1 MSNLYLSVCNP
12 FAIRLL
18 SVTNPFAIPSF
29 IYPFSVFGSD
39 VDSNAHTVDPVE
51 VCLNGSHYI
60 WVQKIFLTFKSVDIF
75 RTPSVQLLNYILFK
89 QKYSNKIHSF
99 FSTVSHAHPVSFLF
113 PRVSISS
120 SFLEVQGGSFRCSF
134 LRDPVV
140 LSTTASKGRWRV
152 SLNDLFNTPLSQY
165 APLIRHS
172 HLQLVRICRIFWT
185 LAETT
190 ASLCNHRSLFLT
202 ILILG

>member
-99 FSTVSHAHPVSFLF
+99 FRTCF
-113 PRVSISS
+113 PRSPSFISISPGFNFFILS
-120 SFLEVQGGSFRCSF
+120 GSAGRKFSLLFSQRSRSFV
-134 LRDPVV
+134 
-140 LSTTASKGRWRV
+140 
-152 SLNDLFNTPLSQY
+152 ND
-165 APLIRHS
+165 
-172 HLQLVRICRIFWT
+172 C
-185 LAETT
+185 E
-190 ASLCNHRSLFLT
+190 
-202 ILILG
+202 

>member
-1 MSNLYLSVCNP
+1 MV
-12 FAIRLL
+12 AITYESRK
-18 SVTNPFAIPSF
+18 SSWPSSWS
-29 IYPFSVFGSD
+29 IFSEHPLCSY
-39 VDSNAHTVDPVE
+39 SIT
-51 VCLNGSHYI
+51 Y
-60 WVQKIFLTFKSVDIF
+60 
-75 RTPSVQLLNYILFK
+75 
-89 QKYSNKIHSF
+89 YSNKNIQTK
-99 FSTVSHAHPVSFLF
+99 STVSLEPVSPAHPVSFLF